1 MLPCRCRMP
10 SRWSPSHATTY
21 YAARTG
27 RKWISSSSSC
37 GSVSPRAAGKCRRRE
52 REISIWTKAL
62 HCGFADERKSLRGA
76 SVGSRYSSQTSL
88 KGGILSSFEAELYS
102 QIAVTVL
109 NLCKKKSFE
118 IYTGDCRL
126 THDCG
131 KTISPLTGTRGSR
144 VPRPLAG
151 GQKH

>member
-1 MLPCRCRMP
+1 MRHREREGGSLAPRTWSGESHWAFVLPCRRRMP

-109 NLCKKKSFE
+109 NLCKKKS
-118 IYTGDCRL
+118 RL
-126 THDCG
+126 RF
-131 KTISPLTGTRGSR
+131 IQAI
-144 VPRPLAG
+144 AG
-151 GQKH
+151 